1 MAQLAAAAILTRV
14 REVVEDAAGSVRIVT
29 ADTYRPGAHEAQN
42 PDAASTEALVKPRA
56 EARFTTIEPHPA
68 RPPIQGSFTLYAVEL
83 EVTVTRFL
91 GTEHMILPDVRTTLR
106 AVAAEDASRIAQAL
120 EWPGQLEETG
130 DSVATGLV
138 SGMLRHVSSE
148 VGDLELVEGQ
158 NGRIVTVHTFS
169 GTARVDNGVA
179 PANTTSPAI
188 QTLDPIQ
195 FGTQLDADVGE
206 WSGTSQITYTYQW
219 LRDAVAI
226 GGATSSSYTLALAD
240 VGTTITLTVTASNPW
255 GSASATSAPVGPV
268 APAP

>member
-56 EARFTTIEPHPA
+56 EARFTTIEPHSS

-91 GTEHMILPDVRTTLR
+91 GTEHMILPDVRTALR

-120 EWPGQLEETG
+120 EWPGQLDETG
-130 DSVATGLV
+130 ASVATGLV

-148 VGDLELVEGQ
+148 VGDLETVEGQ

-169 GTARVDNGVA
+169 GTARINNGVA
-179 PANTTSPAI
+179 PANTTAPSIVGDSVEVGAE
-188 QTLDPIQ
+188 L
-195 FGTQLDADVGE
+195 LADTGE
-206 WSGTSQITYTYQW
+206 WSGTEQISYSYQW

-255 GSASATSAPVGPV
+255 GSASATSAGVGPV